1 MCIFQM
7 FRRNLTVFSYYF
19 IVCVLTAITRQL
31 LTFGVTLHSRKFP
44 ASHRY
49 MPKYLFT

>member
-1 MCIFQM
+1 MCILQM
-7 FRRNLTVFSYYF
+7 FWKNLAVFSCYF
-19 IVCVLTAITRQL
+19 IVCVLTAIARQL

-49 MPKYLFT
+49 IDKCLFP